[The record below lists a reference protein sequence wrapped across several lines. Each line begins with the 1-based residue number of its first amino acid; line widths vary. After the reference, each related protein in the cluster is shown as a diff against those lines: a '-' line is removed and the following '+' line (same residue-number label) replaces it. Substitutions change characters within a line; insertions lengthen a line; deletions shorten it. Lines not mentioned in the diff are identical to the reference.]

1 MEVLAPE
8 EESRN
13 HTGRLKA
20 VILAGGKGTRGR
32 PFTEYFPK
40 AMIPVNG
47 RPLISHVVDYL
58 SSSSLISEIIIVTDG
73 AGLGGQIVHYFADNP
88 KITFVQDSASGTA
101 GDLMHLEKMIKKEPF
116 FLWFADN
123 IGAVD
128 LKKMYRHFVSKKSLA
143 CIATRQYRREETG
156 FAKVHDGIVSQFI
169 EKPLVKMQD
178 FECTGIYVL
187 SPKII
192 EIIKKKSKK
201 KKGLNLSY
209 DVLQDLSKER
219 LVSSFDIGS
228 TDWLDVESPT
238 ILERKKDTVKKII
251 KLMGQ

>member
-1 MEVLAPE
+1 MEALAPE

-13 HTGRLKA
+13 HTGSLKA

-40 AMIPVNG
+40 AMIPVDG
-47 RPLISHVVDYL
+47 KPLISHVADYL
-58 SSSSLISEIIIVTDG
+58 LSSRLISEIIIVTDSE
-73 AGLGGQIVHYFADNP
+73 GLGGQIKHYFSNNK

-101 GDLMHLEKMIKKEPF
+101 GDLMHLEKVIKKEPF

-123 IGAVD
+123 MGAID
-128 LKKMYRHFVSKKSLA
+128 LEKMYKHFVSKKSLA
-143 CIATRQYRREETG
+143 CIATRQYRKEETG

-169 EKPLVKMQD
+169 EKPLVKMGD

-209 DVLQDLSKER
+209 DILQDLSKEG
-219 LVSSFDIGS
+219 LVSSFDIGK

-238 ILERKKDTVKKII
+238 VLERKKDTVKKII
-251 KLMGQ
+251 KLMSQ